1 MATAKEEF
9 ILRICNLEKSLNSTA
24 VKNKTLLP
32 EHKEHNDIARM
43 LRNGLTVVG
52 FVALEDFIKKRSSE
66 VVTQV
71 GLANVPFSNLPEKL
85 QDAATHEV
93 VSALTFQIKLMNKAD
108 KIAYIQDHASKIA
121 STANQ
126 SYELSEHI
134 FGYNQSNI
142 SPDIIPKTLRS
153 FNVDKPWRNM
163 QKLASRLH
171 LIGLPLDETF
181 RSAAQRRHK
190 AAHEAS
196 SDIPESDLLQ
206 FIKEAYAICIS
217 FDLLMTMALKQ
228 IQARNIKFLEGQED
242 VTENSIKLRK
252 IKYIDRK
259 WKEFSENNTRAIKV
273 SNNKSEAITLARTRR
288 NIASEALIEYNED
301 GKISNWSFD

>member
-9 ILRICNLEKSLNSTA
+9 LFRICNLEKSLGSNA
-24 VKNKTLLP
+24 VKSKTLLA
-32 EHKEHNDIARM
+32 ENKEHNDIARM

-66 VVTQV
+66 VVIQV
-71 GLANVPFSNLPEKL
+71 GLANVPFSGLPEKL

-108 KIAYIQDHASKIA
+108 KIAYIQNHASKIA

-142 SPDIIPKTLRS
+142 SPDSIPKTLRS
-153 FNVDKPWRNM
+153 FNVDKPWKNM
-163 QKLASRLH
+163 QKLASRLN
-171 LIGLPLDETF
+171 LIGLPLEETF
-181 RSAAQRRHK
+181 KSAAKRRHK

-196 SDIPESDLLQ
+196 SDIPESDLIQ

-217 FDLLMTMALKQ
+217 FDLLITMALKQ
-228 IQARNIKFLEGQED
+228 IQTANIEYLEGRYSVTEDDIKFR
-242 VTENSIKLRK
+242 T

-259 WKEFSENNTRAIKV
+259 WKEYSENNIRAVKV
-273 SNNKSEAITLARTRR
+273 SNDKNVAVRLARTRR
-288 NIASEALIEYNED
+288 NFASEALIEYNED